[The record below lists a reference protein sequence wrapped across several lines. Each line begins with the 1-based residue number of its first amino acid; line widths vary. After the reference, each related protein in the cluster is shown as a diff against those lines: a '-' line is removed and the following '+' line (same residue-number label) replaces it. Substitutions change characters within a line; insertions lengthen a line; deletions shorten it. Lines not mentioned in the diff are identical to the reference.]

1 MAMEATMNK
10 DWFNDDEKL
19 NKATLNELD
28 EEALAEAE
36 AQAEAEEDALIDGLI
51 EDIEELDSLVDED
64 AADIIEEL
72 RPYIV
77 SEDVYEDFEETDT
90 FMDKAADKIA
100 EIVGSWGFIGS
111 FLLMMVLWMILNV
124 YLGARAIDPFPFI
137 LLNLALSTLAGLQAP
152 VILMSQNRQSELDRA
167 ISHNDYQVN
176 LKSEL
181 EIADLHR
188 KMDELTEIIET
199 QGKMMNALLNARR
212 DELRVT
218 VHEIERRRHADLL
231 MHNETGMS

>member
-10 DWFNDDEKL
+10 DWFDDEEL
-19 NKATLNELD
+19 NQAPLNEID

-36 AQAEAEEDALIDGLI
+36 AQAEAEEDALIEGLI
-51 EDIEELDSLVDED
+51 EDIEELDSLVDEE
-64 AADIIEEL
+64 AADLIEEL

-77 SEDVYEDFEETDT
+77 SEDVYEDFEETDS
-90 FMDKAADKIA
+90 FLDKAADKIA

-111 FLLMMVLWMILNV
+111 FLFLMVCWMGLNL
-124 YLGARAIDPFPFI
+124 YLGERALDPFPFI

-152 VILMSQNRQSELDRA
+152 VILMSQNRQAEVDRA

-188 KMDELTEIIET
+188 KVDEMMEIIET
-199 QGKMMNALLNARR
+199 QSKMMNALINARR

-218 VHEIERRRHADLL
+218 VKEIERRRHVDLL
-231 MHNETGMS
+231 MHNETGMN